1 MNKGLTK
8 GSWSLTIQSKIVTI
22 VFQWDTG
29 PYKSESNL
37 KDWETGKIMESREIK
52 TQKNRKSLS
61 KTATEANFIS
71 VLSSHFPNS
80 S

>member
-1 MNKGLTK
+1 
-8 GSWSLTIQSKIVTI
+8 
-22 VFQWDTG
+22 
-29 PYKSESNL
+29 
-37 KDWETGKIMESREIK
+37 MESREIK